1 MLALNHIH
9 LRSTNPRKTAAWY
22 VDMLGATIVR
32 ETDTPAGVSVS
43 LDIGGTRLNVAP
55 QPPDRI
61 LPRGSAEVHLGLEHF
76 GLETNDLEGLLAR
89 LQPKGLEVLEPLRA
103 VPSGMKI
110 VFVRA
115 PDDVRIELMQL
126 PPA

>member
-32 ETDTPAGVSVS
+32 ETEAPTGVTVGV
-43 LDIGGTRLNVAP
+43 DIGGTRLNVSSPAP
-55 QPPDRI
+55 DQNP
-61 LPRGSAEVHLGLEHF
+61 PRGSAEVHLGLEHF
-76 GLETNDLEGLLAR
+76 GLQTDDLEGLLAR

-103 VPSGMKI
+103 LPTGMKI

-115 PDDVRIELMQL
+115 PDDVRIELMQV